1 MASRVFKLVTAL
13 LVVLLSAPRAG
24 AFELGTRQD
33 ASKYCDATS
42 KMCYQE
48 ITIRA
53 SLPVFRLAIPDT
65 TAAPFDTIL
74 QIISPVSFGWAG
86 FAWGGGMTLNP
97 LVVAWPNGNKVVVSS
112 RWAT

>member
-1 MASRVFKLVTAL
+1 MASRVSKLVTAL
-13 LVVLLSAPRAG
+13 LVVLSAFGAG
-24 AFELGTRQD
+24 AFELETRQD

-65 TAAPFDTIL
+65 SAAPFDTIL

-97 LVVAWPNGNKVVVSS
+97 LIVAWPNGNKVVVSS